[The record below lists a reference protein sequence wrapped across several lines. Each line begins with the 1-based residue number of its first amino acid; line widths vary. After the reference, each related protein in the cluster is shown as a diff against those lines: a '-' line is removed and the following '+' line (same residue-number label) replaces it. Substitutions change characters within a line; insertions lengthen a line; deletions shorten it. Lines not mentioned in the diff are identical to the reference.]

1 MENLLNYSYYDSG
14 YGVTIVAVVVVIFSI
29 GLNVLFACLTG
40 NMAKKKGMSYGAWWC
55 LSFFL
60 LGFIALII
68 VACMSDKTNEQ
79 QITKASWVC
88 PNCSA
93 INEGMPNANGSEFCP
108 HFGTKRQEPKPQ
120 PVVSSSWV
128 CPKCNANNKM
138 LPNSNGN
145 EFCPHCGTKRAEDL
159 F

>member
-1 MENLLNYSYYDSG
+1 MENLLNYG
-14 YGVTIVAVVVVIFSI
+14 YGYAAGTIAIIVFFTFGIQI
-29 GLNVLFACLTG
+29 LFACLAGST
-40 NMAKKKGMSYGAWWC
+40 AKKKGRSYGAWWC

-60 LGFIALII
+60 LGLIALII
-68 VACMSDKTNEQ
+68 VACMSDKTNGQ

-108 HFGTKRQEPKPQ
+108 HCGTKRQEPKPQ
-120 PVVSSSWV
+120 PIVSSSWV

-145 EFCPHCGTKRAEDL
+145 EFCPHCGTKRTEDL